1 MAIAG
6 THVINFKTA
15 REIKN
20 IFGEAV
26 PVGSRKY
33 YQTSNYNCFML
44 SFYN

>member
-6 THVINFKTA
+6 TRVINFKTA

-20 IFGEAV
+20 MFGEAV
-26 PVGSRKY
+26 PVGLRKY
-33 YQTSNYNCFML
+33 YQTSNYNYLIL